1 MDLFVQTFGDF
12 VNEKSEQKI
21 ITIKDEVLGFE
32 TLCKGF
38 NGSFS
43 DFWRQNHSSMPKLT
57 SLVVS
62 TSIIQASSVPVES
75 TFSVSGYVQRKE
87 RHNLSSKNL
96 RFTMLARETNKVKEI
111 FNSY

>member
-21 ITIKDEVLGFE
+21 ITIKDEVPGFK

-87 RHNLSSKNL
+87 RHTLSS
-96 RFTMLARETNKVKEI
+96 
-111 FNSY
+111 